1 MDRKLRV
8 LLVNSPSINQVTGG
22 GPGFPVEYVKKHHP
36 IGLLYVGTYVR
47 DMGLADVKV
56 LDFDPE
62 INEDKYVSK
71 LKDVVSIF
79 RPDIVG
85 INAFSFTLYDAYEVA
100 KIVKSMDKNM
110 VTVLGGI
117 HTSLYPYEMINQEF
131 IDFLVVGEGEE
142 TFADFLSKFGTDQM
156 YYVKGMISKKKNG
169 KYADIINNPPRELI
183 QELDKIPF
191 PDRNLL
197 LDKSIYRNL
206 LIPHMK
212 ETIMISSRGCPY
224 SCAYCQVSGKK
235 HRVRTPQNI
244 VDEMEFVS
252 DQGYNYVDFFDD
264 TMNIRKE
271 RVKEVCREIIRR
283 GLQKKLRWKFRG
295 VANLIDEEMVSLMK
309 DSGCDMV
316 YIGIE
321 SGSDRVLKSV
331 NRVITTEHCRK
342 AVELMKKYGIKVM
355 GYFMIGLPGESEEEI
370 NQTIEFALSLPLD
383 YIQVGIYIPIPNT
396 RLYNGALDEIGGD
409 WFREYTKNPWK
420 NCKFRLHITKVSEQ
434 RLIKLQKLFYRRF
447 YMRPSFILRRIREGY
462 NGLSFRVG
470 LKFFLWSLS

>member
-1 MDRKLRV
+1 
-8 LLVNSPSINQVTGG
+8 
-22 GPGFPVEYVKKHHP
+22 
-36 IGLLYVGTYVR
+36 
-47 DMGLADVKV
+47 
-56 LDFDPE
+56 
-62 INEDKYVSK
+62 
-71 LKDVVSIF
+71 
-79 RPDIVG
+79 
-85 INAFSFTLYDAYEVA
+85 
-100 KIVKSMDKNM
+100 
-110 VTVLGGI
+110 
-117 HTSLYPYEMINQEF
+117 MINQGF

-169 KYADIINNPPRELI
+169 KYADIITNPPRELI

-197 LDKSIYRNL
+197 LDKSVYRNL
-206 LIPHMK
+206 ITPNANQ
-212 ETIMISSRGCPY
+212 TIMISSRGCPY

-235 HRVRTPQNI
+235 HRIRTPQNV

-271 RVKEVCREIIRR
+271 RVKEICREIIRR

-295 VANLIDEEMVSLMK
+295 VANLIDEEMVYLMK

-342 AVELMKKYGIKVM
+342 AVELMKRYGIKVS
-355 GYFMIGLPGESEEEI
+355 GYFMIGFPGESEEEI

-396 RLYNGALDEIGGD
+396 RLYNEALDEIGGD